1 MSEAVKAV
9 EMRKLS
15 IRKASI
21 MYNVPKSTLHDR
33 VSGKVDLEGKPGK
46 KPYLSIEEEEEL
58 VSFLLKCAEIGY
70 AHTKPQVLSLVLRIV
85 ESKDISEHV
94 SDSWW
99 RRFQERHPIL
109 KLRTAMPLSMAR
121 GMAMDKQVLD
131 TYFDIL
137 ESTLD

>member
-33 VSGKVDLEGKPGK
+33 VSRKVDLEGKPGK

-70 AHTKPQVLSLVLRIV
+70 AHTRPQVLSLVQRIV
-85 ESKDISEHV
+85 HGEQGH
-94 SDSWW
+94 
-99 RRFQERHPIL
+99 Q
-109 KLRTAMPLSMAR
+109 
-121 GMAMDKQVLD
+121 
-131 TYFDIL
+131 
-137 ESTLD
+137 